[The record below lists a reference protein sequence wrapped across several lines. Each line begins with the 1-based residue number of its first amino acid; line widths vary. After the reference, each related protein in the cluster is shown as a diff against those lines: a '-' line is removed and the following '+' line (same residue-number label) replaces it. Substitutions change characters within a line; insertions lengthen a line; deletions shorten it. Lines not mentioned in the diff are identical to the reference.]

1 MLVEN
6 FMALL
11 RILAARLA
19 LRTAVITML
28 GGSQHNVAAELS
40 DRAVARE
47 VATPRRRAEAH
58 L

>member
-1 MLVEN
+1 
-6 FMALL
+6 MALL